1 MGNAFCLDPSCFV
14 TLQRLDD
21 TLKVLEEMK
30 KIGPFSTVYIPT
42 DVYDVIVLDIE
53 QKFLKLPSVLE
64 GWLRSDIKKNVT
76 NMNQHQKESY
86 RSIMQRLLEKFQPK
100 PAKFVAE
107 DISKL
112 GTESIHREDVI
123 NMFGRIKGKILFE
136 IMAVSSRFNA
146 KIIAFGRKTASLV
159 SKLGITIIESPSRL
173 KHELKRRQGIRT
185 GLVIMLFAMGMQEI
199 QSFINT
205 YQLENFPLS
214 LASAVS
220 LAAFGV
226 WMIGDGT

>member
-1 MGNAFCLDPSCFV
+1 MENSFCLDPSCFV

-30 KIGPFSTVYIPT
+30 KIGSISSVYVPT
-42 DVYDVIVLDIE
+42 DIYRVIILDLE
-53 QKFLKLPSVLE
+53 QKFLKLPYVLE
-64 GWLRSDIKKNVT
+64 GWMRSDIEKNVT
-76 NMNQHQKESY
+76 NMNQSQKENY
-86 RSIMQRLLEKFQPK
+86 RSVMQRLLKEFQLE
-100 PAKFVAE
+100 PAKFVTGN
-107 DISKL
+107 ISKL
-112 GTESIHREDVI
+112 GIESIHREDVI
-123 NMFGRIKGKILFE
+123 NMFGRISGNILFE
-136 IMAVSSRFNA
+136 VMATSSQINA

-159 SKLGITIIESPSRL
+159 RKLGVTIIESPSRL
-173 KHELKRRQGIRT
+173 KHELKERKGIRT

-214 LASAVS
+214 LASAAS

-226 WMIGDGT
+226 LMIGDGT